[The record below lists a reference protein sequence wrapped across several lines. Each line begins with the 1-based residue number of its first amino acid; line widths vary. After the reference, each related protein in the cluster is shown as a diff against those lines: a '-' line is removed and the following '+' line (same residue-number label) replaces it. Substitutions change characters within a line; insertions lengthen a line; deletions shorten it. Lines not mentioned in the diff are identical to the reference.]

1 MALILTLIGNPILD
15 FFKNSLKFKHTLA
28 TIDTL
33 LIFILFIASFVMMFI
48 PLISSQGEN
57 LSLLKTAEIE
67 KNITQLLNQTAAFRM
82 LFSGVLC
89 FSNIIR

>member
-1 MALILTLIGNPILD
+1 MALILRLIGNPILD
-15 FFKNSLKFKHTLA
+15 FFKNRLKFKHTLA
-28 TIDTL
+28 TIVTL

-67 KNITQLLNQTAAFRM
+67 KNITQL
-82 LFSGVLC
+82 
-89 FSNIIR
+89 